1 MVVPVCL
8 TVGWLAWRDHPAAPV
23 LALARAIFAMYTYS
37 QLILGN
43 EYLHRPGTIERFFS
57 LLLAMFLLA
66 ATVAMR
72 RWGLARLGR
81 RSAHFSTRK
90 TSARGWPQTW
100 EGSYRRILKLS
111 TRIGRV
117 TGDDSASPSGEGSVL
132 TWTAVILPSRGLSRG
147 LSGHRLC
154 AHVTVKPYARVGW
167 VRSTAAKCSSGA
179 TLPRYAESPS
189 AALACSTPVGDN
201 LARGS
206 GRRGRRFKSC
216 HPDFRRARTRP
227 RTDVGAWFQIAGG
240 LNSLPSSYGI
250 SPRFK
255 TLVTWVAIAALFH
268 WVHLLGRSQ
277 LSRLNRAAG
286 SYWRLRSTGEISNG
300 LRDLHRW
307 GRRWI
312 S

>member
-1 MVVPVCL
+1 M
-8 TVGWLAWRDHPAAPV
+8 
-23 LALARAIFAMYTYS
+23 YS

-43 EYLHRPGTIERFFS
+43 EYLHRPGNIERFFS

-72 RWGLARLGR
+72 RWGLARPGR

-90 TSARGWPQTW
+90 SSARGWPQTW

-216 HPDFRRARTRP
+216 HPDQRRRSLNCANAAP
-227 RTDVGAWFQIAGG
+227 RCLLSTPAPQQT
-240 LNSLPSSYGI
+240 
-250 SPRFK
+250 PRR
-255 TLVTWVAIAALFH
+255 
-268 WVHLLGRSQ
+268 GRKEHEGNPRE
-277 LSRLNRAAG
+277 SRG
-286 SYWRLRSTGEISNG
+286 RLRQAEEHAASRVVRNAAMSGQTQTAPSTP
-300 LRDLHRW
+300 LAAD
-307 GRRWI
+307 RRT
-312 S
+312 